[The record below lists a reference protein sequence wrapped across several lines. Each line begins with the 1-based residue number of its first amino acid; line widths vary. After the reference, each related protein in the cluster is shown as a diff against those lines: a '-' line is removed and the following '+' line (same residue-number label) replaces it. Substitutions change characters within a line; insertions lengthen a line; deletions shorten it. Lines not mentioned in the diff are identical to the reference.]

1 MKTFVRWPKSELD
14 APLAEIF
21 ASFDPNPLAAASL
34 GQVHRARLRDD
45 HDADF
50 RDVVVKVQRPDI
62 ASIVEVDLSALRRV
76 GSWLMRYRPIREH
89 ADVPALLK
97 EFSTT
102 LYEEIDY
109 RPGSR

>member
-1 MKTFVRWPKSELD
+1 MPLYRKYSPALTRIRWQPRRWVRCTGPGS
-14 APLAEIF
+14 
-21 ASFDPNPLAAASL
+21 
-34 GQVHRARLRDD
+34 RDE

-62 ASIVEVDLSALRRV
+62 ASIVDVDLSALQRV

-97 EFSTT
+97 EFSIT

-109 RPGSR
+109 RAGSRQRRNILREFRR